1 MTYPDSLGG
10 NLAALDSLLRGPL
23 DGLFGGIHIL
33 PPFPSSGDRGFAPL
47 TYREIDPTFGSWADI
62 SQLAEDYDVVLDL
75 MINHI
80 SRQSV
85 EFIDFERHGR
95 RSLYADLFLTVD
107 KIWPSGNPPAK
118 DVSQIFLRKPHDP
131 FT

>member
-1 MTYPDSLGG
+1 MPEGSGVLAYRPQLITYPDSLMANLGG
-10 NLAALDSLLRGPL
+10 LAELLEGPL
-23 DGLFGGIHIL
+23 NGAFSGVHIL

-95 RSLYADLFLTVD
+95 RSLYADLFL
-107 KIWPSGNPPAK
+107 
-118 DVSQIFLRKPHDP
+118 
-131 FT
+131 